1 MTDKPAILL
10 RTPLF
15 YGARDKLDSL
25 FTVYDYGTKITAEIA
40 SQIKAVI
47 GDGQARFGADDMD
60 QFPNL
65 QIIAQYAVGF
75 DGIDLQAAKKRNIRV
90 SNTPG
95 VLTEDV
101 ADMAVGLFLTL
112 KRDII
117 RNDKLV
123 RDGGWIKKEEIPLS
137 HSASNLDVGVFGLG
151 RIGQA
156 IAERLAPMSKSV
168 SYCSRHPKEVSWNYY
183 NNILDLAKA
192 VDVLVLAAPGTAETK
207 GLVNKEVLEALGQ
220 KAVLI
225 NIARG
230 SIVDEDALIE
240 ALEKGVIAGAGL
252 DVFANEP
259 NVPAALQQSQKV
271 VLQPHLGSATVETRT
286 TMAHL
291 VIDNLQ
297 AFFAGKPLLTP
308 VI

>member
-1 MTDKPAILL
+1 MTDKPVILL

-15 YGARDKLDSL
+15 YGARDKLDAL
-25 FTVYDYGTKITAEIA
+25 FTVYEYGMKITPEIA
-40 SQIKAVI
+40 PQIKALV
-47 GDGQARFGADDMD
+47 GDGQARITAEDMD

-65 QIIAQYAVGF
+65 EIIAQYAVGF
-75 DGIDLQAAKKRNIRV
+75 DGIDLEGAKKRNIRV

-101 ADMAVGLFLTL
+101 ADMAVALFLTL
-112 KRDII
+112 KRNII
-117 RNDKLV
+117 QNDKLI
-123 RDGGWIKKEEIPLS
+123 RAGGWVNKEEIPLS

-151 RIGQA
+151 RIGEA
-156 IAERLAPMSKSV
+156 IAERLAPMSKSI
-168 SYCSRHPKEVSWNYY
+168 SYCTRHKKDVAWAYY
-183 NNILDLAKA
+183 DNIADLAKA

-207 GLVNKEVLEALGQ
+207 GLVNKDVLEALGS
-220 KAVLI
+220 KGVLI

-230 SIVDEDALIE
+230 SLVDEDALIE
-240 ALEKGVIAGAGL
+240 ALEKGIIAGAGL
-252 DVFANEP
+252 DVLAHEP
-259 NVPAALQQSQKV
+259 KVPAGLTQSSKV

-291 VIDNLQ
+291 VIDNLL
-297 AFFAGKPLLTP
+297 AFFAGKPLITP

>member
-10 RTPLF
+10 CTPLF
-15 YGARDKLDSL
+15 YGAKDELNSL
-25 FTVYDYGTKITAEIA
+25 FTVYDYGTQITPDIA
-40 SQIKAVI
+40 SKIKALI
-47 GDGQARFGADDMD
+47 GDGQARVSAKDMD

-65 QIIAQYAVGF
+65 EIIAQYAVGF
-75 DGIDLQAAKKRNIRV
+75 DGIDLEAAKKRNIRV
-90 SNTPG
+90 SNTPA

-101 ADMAVGLFLTL
+101 ADMAVGLFLSL

-117 RNDKLV
+117 RNDKLI
-123 RDGGWIKKEEIPLS
+123 REGGWVNKEEIPLS
-137 HSASNLDVGVFGLG
+137 HSASNLDVGIFGLG

-168 SYCSRHPKEVSWNYY
+168 SYCSRHKKDVSWTYY
-183 NNILDLAKA
+183 NNIKDLAKA
-192 VDVLVLAAPGTAETK
+192 VDVLVLAAPGTSETK
-207 GLVNKEVLEALGQ
+207 GLVNKEILEALG
-220 KAVLI
+220 KKGVLI

-230 SIVDEDALIE
+230 SIVDEEALIN
-240 ALEKGVIAGAGL
+240 ALETGVIAGAGL
-252 DVFANEP
+252 DVFAHEP
-259 NVPAALQQSQKV
+259 NVPAALTQSSKV

-291 VIDNLQ
+291 VISNLQ